1 MTTRD
6 YTDHAGSSFADTDAC
21 FADLLAE
28 LDWLGGA
35 VARLPRRGLS
45 ELRRTL
51 RTYAFG
57 GRPVDI
63 DISATVTA
71 DGVTVV
77 LEDSGPEVLGVV
89 RAGRPD
95 PAGSGDHRLRVL
107 DQAYDLGTYS
117 REFGRNRWTLRRFAQ
132 PANVAGQLVGVS

>member
-6 YTDHAGSSFADTDAC
+6 YIDHAGSNFADTDEC

-28 LDWLGGA
+28 LDWLGA
-35 VARLPRRGLS
+35 ENARLARQALR
-45 ELRRTL
+45 ELRRNL
-51 RTYAFG
+51 RTYTFG
-57 GRPVDI
+57 GQQVDI

-71 DGVTVV
+71 AGVTVI

-95 PAGSGDHRLRVL
+95 PAGSGDHRLRIL
-107 DQAYDLGTYS
+107 DQAYDQVIYS
-117 REFGRNRWTLRRFAQ
+117 RDLGRNRWTLRRFAQ
-132 PANVAGQLVGVS
+132 PATAAAQLVGVY